1 MILVTLNTRTI
12 SSPSPIW
19 HPFLLY
25 SRSSEEV
32 YSAGDDIYN
41 SSHPAGRESKGD
53 CIYLDSRQFVHFTWL
68 SQQLA
73 YIWSLIFRW
82 FAVSA
87 SGQQFVVELNIFRPS
102 VNIFTWH
109 SWAARVRPGLGSSGL
124 HWRAGGELRY
134 TGAGWASQAA
144 PSDQP
149 PTTLSSSTHHQHTP
163 RAQPQWSKCQVMGIL
178 VITTQCVICPLLS
191 LTQCNWSPWCDW
203 GPPFHKL
210 FSFLWIL

>member
-25 SRSSEEV
+25 NAHLRRFIVLVMISTTHGTQLVESE
-32 YSAGDDIYN
+32 GD
-41 SSHPAGRESKGD
+41 SK
-53 CIYLDSRQFVHFTWL
+53 YLDSRQFVHFTWL